1 MITHSK
7 ASKRKDAAAAD
18 ARTWMGPHT
27 SIYILLAATAGHWLV
42 QKNARYVTFVGAG
55 VLGGPVRPTAP
66 ESPSPEWPSPELAY
80 ARSRAYSAAA
90 ASVASAPAQSILEA
104 KKKIKKTH
112 LIILIIVYMVYKYA
126 AIRPSIR
133 TCPILRARDLAS
145 CSTHTADR

>member
-55 VLGGPVRPTAP
+55 VLGGPGEEWKGSRRGRGAGMWAVSRRRRRRGETQGHVPPGRAGAPHRP
-66 ESPSPEWPSPELAY
+66 
-80 ARSRAYSAAA
+80 
-90 ASVASAPAQSILEA
+90 
-104 KKKIKKTH
+104 
-112 LIILIIVYMVYKYA
+112 
-126 AIRPSIR
+126 
-133 TCPILRARDLAS
+133 
-145 CSTHTADR
+145 